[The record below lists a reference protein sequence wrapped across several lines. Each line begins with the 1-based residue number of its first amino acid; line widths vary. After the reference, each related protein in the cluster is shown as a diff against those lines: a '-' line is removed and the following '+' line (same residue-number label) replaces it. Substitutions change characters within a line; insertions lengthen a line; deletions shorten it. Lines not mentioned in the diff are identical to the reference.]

1 MLECGKKIK
10 QLGAVYV
17 LYLSLQGVSY
27 RLFQQHTST
36 EALAL
41 FCAAVMIIIMI
52 IIAISLGNIVSKSHN
67 SSSGD
72 SCKLT
77 WLLTGSSALQKKQQK
92 KTTQPSCVYSADFSC
107 INT

>member
-1 MLECGKKIK
+1 MLECRKKKKIK
-10 QLGAVYV
+10 QLAAVHV

-27 RLFQQHTST
+27 RLFQQHTSSKPP
-36 EALAL
+36 AR

-72 SCKLT
+72 FCELT
-77 WLLTGSSALQKKQQK
+77 WLLTGS
-92 KTTQPSCVYSADFSC
+92 
-107 INT
+107 